1 MSGVDAE
8 ILKFL
13 AAVALLIIGAVLKAG
28 FDRLAVERG
37 WTREDKKA
45 QDGKIERIDS
55 HARSEITRIEREL
68 GGKISELGTDVSQ
81 VTADVRVLT
90 ERIENLPTADDI
102 QSLDRRLAA
111 VDRGLSAVVSKVDGT
126 SANVKTILEHILA
139 GERRG

>member
-13 AAVALLIIGAVLKAG
+13 AAVALLVIGAVLKAG
-28 FDRLAVERG
+28 FDRVAAERG

-68 GGKISELGTDVSQ
+68 GGKITTLSRDVGQ

-102 QSLDRRLAA
+102 QSLDRRLAD